1 LSVFIDNPEE
11 INSIEE
17 ESRMDT
23 EKKLIFENLKKSIY
37 EYNNDLAIESA
48 RRVIKNSIDPLEAL
62 EVMTVAIRE
71 IGDAFERGELWLPDL
86 VGASD
91 AMQSAVP
98 LLDEEIKKRGAHRES
113 LGMVVAGTVFGDI
126 HSIGK
131 TMVTTLLR
139 AAGFEVKDLG
149 VNVTANKFIEAVKE
163 YDTDLLVMSALMTT
177 TCVEQEKVI
186 VELKNKDVR
195 KKVKVMVGGAAVT
208 DEFAKSIGA
217 DGYDPTA
224 PGAVVLARKLVC
236 RV

>member
-1 LSVFIDNPEE
+1 
-11 INSIEE
+11 
-17 ESRMDT
+17 MDT

-37 EYNNDLAIESA
+37 EYNNNLAIESA